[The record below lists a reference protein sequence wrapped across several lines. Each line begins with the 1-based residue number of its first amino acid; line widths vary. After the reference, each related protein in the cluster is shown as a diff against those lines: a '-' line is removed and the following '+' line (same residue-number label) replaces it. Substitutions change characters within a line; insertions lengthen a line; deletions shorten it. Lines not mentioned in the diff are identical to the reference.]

1 MVLNPSAASRTC
13 LSALRPNPSHA
24 TTAVNPKIRESAKTP
39 RTILSG
45 QATSAINAADRKRL
59 MVCQN
64 FTTVLFVRGKPLI
77 EFLIRLRLAI
87 LHAFKGITQNL
98 RLGLLRCLLFAHG
111 DHRYERVPE
120 AGFRPKLA
128 VVNGYGDWMSA
139 AEKRCVRVFLRPAAT
154 PAK

>member
-1 MVLNPSAASRTC
+1 MVLNPSAAFTTC

-64 FTTVLFVRGKPLI
+64 FTAVLFVRGKPLV
-77 EFLIRLRLAI
+77 EFLIRL
-87 LHAFKGITQNL
+87 
-98 RLGLLRCLLFAHG
+98 
-111 DHRYERVPE
+111 
-120 AGFRPKLA
+120 

-139 AEKRCVRVFLRPAAT
+139 AEKRCVRVFLRQAT
-154 PAK
+154 TPRQIKTKTISSVYKIK

>member
-64 FTTVLFVRGKPLI
+64 FTTVLFVRGKPLV
-77 EFLIRLRLAI
+77 EFLIRL
-87 LHAFKGITQNL
+87 
-98 RLGLLRCLLFAHG
+98 
-111 DHRYERVPE
+111 
-120 AGFRPKLA
+120 